1 MPFPGLRSCWHIL
14 PMARGARTT
23 FPSEWFFNLREHKP
37 QRYEDPVAKGE
48 ASLIDVGLIGFGF
61 SGRTFHAPV
70 ITGQLERI
78 VLFESRFDRFRP
90 QVRPRSWRQRAEP
103 GSGLLFDLGTH
114 LIDQALG
121 LFGTPEA
128 VSADLRKEREGAIVD
143 DAFDV
148 TLFYPGMR
156 ALLRAGMLVSESA
169 LRFVVQG
176 TRGSYL
182 KFGMDPQEEALK
194 HGERPEDD
202 NWGVESSDRWGTL
215 HLADGEKLSV
225 QPLPTA
231 RGDYR
236 QYYEN
241 VRDALLG
248 KTPLAVTPQQAVDVM
263 RAFELAQEAS
273 RTGCKIPWR
282 A

>member
-1 MPFPGLRSCWHIL
+1 
-14 PMARGARTT
+14 
-23 FPSEWFFNLREHKP
+23 
-37 QRYEDPVAKGE
+37 
-48 ASLIDVGLIGFGF
+48 
-61 SGRTFHAPV
+61 
-70 ITGQLERI
+70 
-78 VLFESRFDRFRP
+78 
-90 QVRPRSWRQRAEP
+90 
-103 GSGLLFDLGTH
+103 